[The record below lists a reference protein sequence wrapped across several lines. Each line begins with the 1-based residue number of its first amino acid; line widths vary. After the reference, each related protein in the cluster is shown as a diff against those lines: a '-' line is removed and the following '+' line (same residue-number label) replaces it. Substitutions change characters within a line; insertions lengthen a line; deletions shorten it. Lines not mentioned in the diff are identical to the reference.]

1 MARPQ
6 KKPDYDAENLM
17 KQLIDEVAEAYLH
30 PRGKFSGKNG
40 RMSLDALGDEFSMS
54 SLKIRKLLVTAG
66 VYDTPLCRRVQEWYE
81 SGKSVKEICSLTG
94 LSAASVSGYL
104 PYRRTVYKLKER
116 TLLAERLV
124 RYRERKQAVSRL
136 EDLLADGSAEEIFC
150 AVWDAICLFA
160 GYPFETVQ
168 GLRFR
173 YEVRGK
179 EIFFSRK
186 EKSVTEA
193 SVRKAVKT
201 ALELQ
206 RQGCGIT
213 GPKKLNCFGASYL
226 YPVLIRIGLIDL
238 QEEAK
243 MPEEG
248 MPDA

>member
-1 MARPQ
+1 M
-6 KKPDYDAENLM
+6 E
-17 KQLIDEVAEAYLH
+17 QLCKHRTQGIKT
-30 PRGKFSGKNG
+30 RK
-40 RMSLDALGDEFSMS
+40 ALGLSGGAGRKTGALIRNTMEIRRASKKAGVHRKKQKVLSDTRKTRS
-54 SLKIRKLLVTAG
+54 SLGKVGGIEGNTRKRWRSTRKKG
-66 VYDTPLCRRVQEWYE
+66 
-81 SGKSVKEICSLTG
+81 
-94 LSAASVSGYL
+94 
-104 PYRRTVYKLKER
+104 RT
-116 TLLAERLV
+116 
-124 RYRERKQAVSRL
+124 
-136 EDLLADGSAEEIFC
+136 EIFC

-179 EIFFSRK
+179 EIFFSGK

-206 RQGCGIT
+206 RQGSRIT
-213 GPKKLNCFGASYL
+213 GPKKRNCFGAGYL

>member
-6 KKPDYDAENLM
+6 KKPDYDAENIM

-30 PRGKFSGKNG
+30 PRGKFPGKNG

-124 RYRERKQAVSRL
+124 RYRKRNQAVSRL
-136 EDLLADGSAEEIFC
+136 EDLLAD
-150 AVWDAICLFA
+150 V
-160 GYPFETVQ
+160 
-168 GLRFR
+168 
-173 YEVRGK
+173 
-179 EIFFSRK
+179 SRPA
-186 EKSVTEA
+186 KSENYV
-193 SVRKAVKT
+193 SH
-201 ALELQ
+201 
-206 RQGCGIT
+206 
-213 GPKKLNCFGASYL
+213 
-226 YPVLIRIGLIDL
+226 
-238 QEEAK
+238 
-243 MPEEG
+243 
-248 MPDA
+248 